1 MKNTGRH
8 NPHLNAL
15 QGVSRLPV
23 RGASPHRQAPMA
35 PHAAQGPI
43 VPAGEFHEA
52 ATGRIAIHSARSRPG
67 RWILLWPISLWNG
80 IITKVSGK
88 DIKAFLFHSVMIHRE
103 WSSKEP
109 ISFPLV
115 RQNESCR
122 REWKRY
128 QGYSFPLNH
137 DSWGV
142 VKQRAVIL
150 PTLAAERKRCERKW
164 NMARKK

>member
-1 MKNTGRH
+1 MNQVQNHESEQVREGLISIAPKSLWHSAYFKVPKRSFVKFTGRH

-23 RGASPHRQAPMA
+23 RGSSPHRQAPMA

-52 ATGRIAIHSARSRPG
+52 TTGRIAIHSARSRPG

-88 DIKAFLFHSVMIHRE
+88 DIKSFRSLSVMIQRE

-109 ISFPLV
+109 ISFPLG
-115 RQNESCR
+115 RQNES
-122 REWKRY
+122 
-128 QGYSFPLNH
+128 
-137 DSWGV
+137 
-142 VKQRAVIL
+142 
-150 PTLAAERKRCERKW
+150 
-164 NMARKK
+164 